1 MCSDDFSPKLEQA
14 IAVETCRMN
23 RDIIKTSVKRHPGK
37 HMPPIIPSS
46 FILINKRQLH
56 NTSCGGRLEDEKTSH
71 DETHQHGSRYTRLLH
86 ARSRSGSGVVSGVG
100 IPSGSLIFNI
110 LVVLSARV
118 DRRPSCD
125 RVGPRPRP
133 RRARGGRLWGR
144 PRPPF
149 AAICVWA
156 SVAASVRSQGHWRSR
171 TQG

>member
-71 DETHQHGSRYTRLLH
+71 TRLINTDHGTRACSTLAL
-86 ARSRSGSGVVSGVG
+86 ARVRASSRASESRRARLS
-100 IPSGSLIFNI
+100 STM
-110 LVVLSARV
+110 VVLSAKV
-118 DRRPSCD
+118 GRRPSCD